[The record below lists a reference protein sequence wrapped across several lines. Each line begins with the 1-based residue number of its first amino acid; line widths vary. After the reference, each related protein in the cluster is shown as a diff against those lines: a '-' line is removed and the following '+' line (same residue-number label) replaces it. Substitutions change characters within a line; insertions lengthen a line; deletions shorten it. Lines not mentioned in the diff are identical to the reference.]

1 MIRNLLIISG
11 AGLVLA
17 IVGIGGSLAVGGADL
32 ARHSWTWVIRED
44 DSGGLNIRR
53 TVDDDVAIPRV
64 TRQIAWSG
72 QDRLTLSLPGDV
84 LYIQTAEAPGITLS
98 GPQALVDRV
107 SFTNGQLLLSD
118 HSRGEAAYVTLGA
131 DGLRGWSDSDG
142 LKVTIRA
149 PSVKTFELS
158 DRTELEVRGYDQPTM
173 NLMLAGS
180 AEVEAQGRTDTLT
193 IDASGSSSAELDELL
208 GADAT
213 IRVSGSSGVKTAAN
227 GLVVVDGSGTSR
239 VRLTRRP
246 SELRQTLS
254 GEAVVRQD

>member
-17 IVGIGGSLAVGGADL
+17 IVGIGGALAVSGADL
-32 ARHSWTWVIRED
+32 ARHNWTWTILED
-44 DSGGLNIRR
+44 GKGGVNISRS
-53 TVDDDVAIPRV
+53 VDKEIAVPRV
-64 TRQIAWSG
+64 SRQIAWSG
-72 QDRLTLSLPGDV
+72 QDRLTLSVPGDV
-84 LYIQTAEAPGITLS
+84 LYIQTAEEPGITLS

-118 HSRGEAAYVTLGA
+118 HSQGEAAYVTLGA
-131 DGLRGWSDSDG
+131 DGLRGWSDREG

-158 DRTELEVRGYDQPTM
+158 NRTELEVRGYDQPTM

-193 IDASGSSSAELDELL
+193 IDASGGSSAELDELL

-213 IRVSGSSGVKTAAN
+213 IRVSGSSRVKTAAN

-254 GEAVVRQD
+254 GEAEVRQD